1 MKWRYML
8 DRNLENLYSLIWGQ
22 CDSPLQEK
30 LKTLAQY
37 GNISSSCDSISL
49 LLAIREVTFEHEFQR
64 YQALQILEMNRKL

>member
-1 MKWRYML
+1 ML

-37 GNISSSCDSISL
+37 GDISSSCDFISL
-49 LLAIREVTFEHEFQR
+49 LLAIREVTFKHESQR
-64 YQALQILEMNRKL
+64 Y